1 MDAGVGFRSRRVFP
15 FWDLTLRLDIP
26 VWVNHPEINGET
38 EKTRFRYLFAIDGA
52 F

>member
-1 MDAGVGFRSRRVFP
+1 MFP

-38 EKTRFRYLFAIDGA
+38 EKTRFRYLFSIDGT